1 MGELKMTRTFSLVQ
15 RLASVAL
22 LGLAVCSPARAATD
36 EAAAAKL
43 PDAVR
48 SAGKLNVTIS
58 LAYPPMEYNDAGS
71 TDLKGFDIDLAK
83 SIADRLGLK
92 IEFQNVEFP
101 QLIPQVVTG
110 RSDIIMTAFSD
121 KVERQTQL
129 DFIDYFKTGNVFY
142 SAAELKDTIKAEA
155 DLCGKTIA
163 VATGTSWV
171 TWAEDLSK
179 TTCAADKQMNV
190 IQIPT
195 QAEHI
200 MQIRQGRAQ
209 ASIIG
214 LEGLLDLMKQE
225 PGKFYQI
232 GAVGEINHYGIAL
245 AKPNTQLRDAVQAAL
260 NTMKTDGTY
269 AEILDRY
276 GLKEAGVEDF
286 TINGAKK

>member
-1 MGELKMTRTFSLVQ
+1 MV
-15 RLASVAL
+15 
-22 LGLAVCSPARAATD
+22 LGLASATFISLAGAANAAGD
-36 EAAAAKL
+36 EKLAAAL
-43 PDAVR
+43 PEAVR

-58 LAYPPMEYNDAGS
+58 LAYPPMEYSDAGS
-71 TDLKGFDIDLAK
+71 TELKGFDIDLAK
-83 SIADRLGLK
+83 AIAERLGLTA
-92 IEFQNVEFP
+92 EFQNVEFP

-110 RSDIIMTAFSD
+110 RSDLIMTAFSD

-142 SAAELKDTIKAEA
+142 SSADHQGEIKTET
-155 DLCGKTIA
+155 DLCGKTVA

-171 TWAEDLSK
+171 TWAEELGKSI
-179 TTCAADKQMNV
+179 CPADKLITV

-209 ASIIG
+209 ASVIG

-232 GAVGEINHYGIAL
+232 GQVGDVNHYGIAF
-245 AKPNTQLRDAVQAAL
+245 AKANGQLRDAVLATLDAL
-260 NTMKTDGTY
+260 KADGTY
-269 AEILDRY
+269 AQILDRH
-276 GLKEAGVEDF
+276 GLKEAGVEAF
-286 TINGAKK
+286 KINGSTK

>member
-1 MGELKMTRTFSLVQ
+1 MK
-15 RLASVAL
+15 RLLPMV
-22 LGLAVCSPARAATD
+22 LGLASATFLSLAATGAAH
-36 EAAAAKL
+36 AAADETLAAAV
-43 PDAVR
+43 PSAVR
-48 SAGKLNVTIS
+48 DTGKLNVTIS

-71 TDLKGFDIDLAK
+71 TELKGFDIDLAK
-83 SIADRLGLK
+83 AIAERLGLTAD
-92 IEFQNVEFP
+92 FQNVEFP

-110 RSDIIMTAFSD
+110 RSDLIMTAFSD

-142 SAAELKDTIKAEA
+142 STADHQGEIKVEA
-155 DLCGKTIA
+155 DLCGKTVA

-171 TWAEDLSK
+171 TWAEELGK
-179 TTCAADKQMNV
+179 AICPADKLITV

-209 ASIIG
+209 ASVIG

-232 GAVGEINHYGIAL
+232 GEVAEINHYGIAF
-245 AKPNTQLRDAVQAAL
+245 AKANGELRDAVLAAL
-260 NTMKTDGTY
+260 NAIKADGTY
-269 AEILDRY
+269 EEILDRY
-276 GLKEAGVEDF
+276 GLKQAGVEEF
-286 TINGAKK
+286 TVNGTK

>member
-1 MGELKMTRTFSLVQ
+1 MV
-15 RLASVAL
+15 
-22 LGLAVCSPARAATD
+22 LGLASATFISLAGAAYAAGD
-36 EAAAAKL
+36 EKLAAAL
-43 PDAVR
+43 PEAVR

-58 LAYPPMEYNDAGS
+58 LAYPPMEYSDAGS
-71 TDLKGFDIDLAK
+71 TELKGFDIDLAK
-83 SIADRLGLK
+83 AIAERLGLTA
-92 IEFQNVEFP
+92 EFQNVEFP

-110 RSDIIMTAFSD
+110 RSDLIMTAFSD

-142 SAAELKDTIKAEA
+142 SSADHQGEIKTET
-155 DLCGKTIA
+155 DLCGKTVA

-171 TWAEDLSK
+171 TWAEELGKSI
-179 TTCAADKQMNV
+179 CPADKLITV

-209 ASIIG
+209 ASVIG

-232 GAVGEINHYGIAL
+232 GQVGDVNHYGIAF
-245 AKPNTQLRDAVQAAL
+245 AKANGQLRDAVLATLDAL
-260 NTMKTDGTY
+260 KADGTY
-269 AEILDRY
+269 AQILDRH
-276 GLKEAGVEDF
+276 GLKEAGVEAF
-286 TINGAKK
+286 KINGSTK

>member
-1 MGELKMTRTFSLVQ
+1 MTPTFSL

-22 LGLAVCSPARAATD
+22 LGLAVSMPARAATD

-83 SIADRLGLK
+83 AIADRLGLK
-92 IEFQNVEFP
+92 VDFQNVEFP

-110 RSDIIMTAFSD
+110 RSDVVMTAFSD

-142 SAAELKDTIKAEA
+142 SAVDLKDSIKTEA

-179 TTCAADKQMNV
+179 ATCAADSQMNV

-232 GAVGEINHYGIAL
+232 GTVGEINHYGIAL
-245 AKPNTQLRDAVQAAL
+245 AKPNTQLRDAIQAAL
-260 NTMKTDGTY
+260 NTMKADGTY
-269 AEILDRY
+269 AEILNRY
-276 GLKEAGVEDF
+276 GLKEAGVEEF
-286 TINGAKK
+286 TVNGAKK

>member
-1 MGELKMTRTFSLVQ
+1 MKPTLSIAQ
-15 RLASVAL
+15 CLAAAAIA
-22 LGLAVCSPARAATD
+22 GLAISSPAWAATD

-48 SAGKLNVTIS
+48 AGGKFNVTIS
-58 LAYPPMEYNDAGS
+58 LAYPPMEFNDAGS

-83 SIADRLGLK
+83 AVADRLGLK
-92 IEFQNVEFP
+92 ADFQNVDFP

-110 RSDIIMTAFSD
+110 RSDLIMTAFSD
-121 KVERQTQL
+121 KVERQKQL

-142 SAAELKDTIKAEA
+142 SAAELKDTVKTEA

-179 TTCAADKQMNV
+179 ATCAADKQMNV

-232 GAVGEINHYGIAL
+232 GAVGEINHYGIAF
-245 AKPNTQLRDAVQAAL
+245 AKQNPQLRDAVLAAL
-260 NTMKTDGTY
+260 NGLKADGTY
-269 AEILDRY
+269 VEILDRY
-276 GLKEAGVEDF
+276 GLKEAGVEKF
-286 TINGAKK
+286 TVNGEK

>member
-1 MGELKMTRTFSLVQ
+1 MKQLLPMV
-15 RLASVAL
+15 
-22 LGLAVCSPARAATD
+22 LGLASATIISLAAGGLAHAAD
-36 EAAAAKL
+36 EKLAAAL

-48 SAGKLNVTIS
+48 DTGKLNVTIS
-58 LAYPPMEYNDAGS
+58 LAYPPMEYSDAGS
-71 TDLKGFDIDLAK
+71 TELKGFDIDLAK
-83 SIADRLGLK
+83 AIAERLGLTA
-92 IEFQNVEFP
+92 EFQNVEFP

-110 RSDIIMTAFSD
+110 RSDLIISD

-142 SAAELKDTIKAEA
+142 SAADHQGEIKSEA
-155 DLCGKTIA
+155 DLCGKTVA

-171 TWAEDLSK
+171 TWAENVGK
-179 TTCAADKQMNV
+179 AKCAADKLITV

-209 ASIIG
+209 ASVIG

-232 GAVGEINHYGIAL
+232 GEVGDVNHYGIAF
-245 AKPNTQLRDAVQAAL
+245 AKANGQLRDAVKGAL
-260 NTMKTDGTY
+260 DAMKADGTY
-269 AEILDRY
+269 AQILDRY
-276 GLKEAGVEDF
+276 GLKQAAVEEF
-286 TINGAKK
+286 KINGATK

>member
-1 MGELKMTRTFSLVQ
+1 MKTILPMV
-15 RLASVAL
+15 
-22 LGLAVCSPARAATD
+22 LGLASATFISLAGAAQAAGD
-36 EAAAAKL
+36 EKLAAAL
-43 PDAVR
+43 PEAVR
-48 SAGKLNVTIS
+48 TAGKLNFTIS

-71 TDLKGFDIDLAK
+71 TELKGFDIDLAK
-83 SIADRLGLK
+83 AIAERLGLTA
-92 IEFQNVEFP
+92 EFQNVEFP

-110 RSDIIMTAFSD
+110 RSDMIITAFSD

-142 SAAELKDTIKAEA
+142 SSIDHQDEIKTEA
-155 DLCGKTIA
+155 DLCGKTVA

-171 TWAEDLSK
+171 TWAEELGK
-179 TTCAADKQMNV
+179 LICPADKLITV

-209 ASIIG
+209 ASVIG

-232 GAVGEINHYGIAL
+232 GEVGDVNHYGIAF
-245 AKPNTQLRDAVQAAL
+245 AKANGELRDAVHATLDAL
-260 NTMKTDGTY
+260 KADGTY
-269 AEILDRY
+269 AQILDRH
-276 GLKEAGVEDF
+276 GLKEAGVEEF
-286 TINGAKK
+286 KINGATK

>member
-1 MGELKMTRTFSLVQ
+1 MKRMLPMV
-15 RLASVAL
+15 
-22 LGLAVCSPARAATD
+22 LGLASATFISLAGAAYAAGD
-36 EAAAAKL
+36 EKLAAAL
-43 PDAVR
+43 PEAVR

-58 LAYPPMEYNDAGS
+58 LAYPPMEYSDAGS
-71 TDLKGFDIDLAK
+71 TELKGFDIDLAK
-83 SIADRLGLK
+83 AIAERLGLTA
-92 IEFQNVEFP
+92 EFQNVEFP

-110 RSDIIMTAFSD
+110 RSDLIMTAFSD

-142 SAAELKDTIKAEA
+142 SSADHQGKIRTET
-155 DLCGKTIA
+155 DLCGKTVA

-171 TWAEDLSK
+171 TWAEELGKSI
-179 TTCAADKQMNV
+179 CPADKLITV

-209 ASIIG
+209 ASVIG

-232 GAVGEINHYGIAL
+232 GQVGDVNHYGIAF
-245 AKPNTQLRDAVQAAL
+245 AKANGQLRDAVHATLDAL
-260 NTMKTDGTY
+260 KADGTY
-269 AEILDRY
+269 AQILDRH
-276 GLKEAGVEDF
+276 GLKEAGVEEF
-286 TINGAKK
+286 KINGSTK

>member
-1 MGELKMTRTFSLVQ
+1 MKPTFSMIQ
-15 RLASVAL
+15 CLASAAL
-22 LGLAVCSPARAATD
+22 LGLAVSSQAVAAKD

-48 SAGKLNVTIS
+48 TLGKLNVTIS

-83 SIADRLGLK
+83 AIADRLGLTAD
-92 IEFQNVEFP
+92 FQNVDFP

-110 RSDIIMTAFSD
+110 RSDLILTAFSD

-142 SAAELKDTIKAEA
+142 STAELKDSIKAEA

-179 TTCAADKQMNV
+179 ATCAADKQMSV

-200 MQIRQGRAQ
+200 MQIKQGRAQ

-232 GAVGEINHYGIAL
+232 GAVGEINHYGIAF
-245 AKPNTQLRDAVQAAL
+245 AKQNAQLRDAVLAAL
-260 NTMKTDGTY
+260 NALKADGTY
-269 AEILDRY
+269 VEILDRY
-276 GLKEAGVEDF
+276 GLKEAGVEEF
-286 TINGAKK
+286 TVNGAKK

>member
-1 MGELKMTRTFSLVQ
+1 MKTTLPII
-15 RLASVAL
+15 
-22 LGLAVCSPARAATD
+22 LGLASATFLSLAGIAQAAGD
-36 EAAAAKL
+36 EKLAAAL
-43 PDAVR
+43 PEVVR
-48 SAGKLNVTIS
+48 TAGKLNFTIS

-71 TDLKGFDIDLAK
+71 TELKGFDIDLAK
-83 SIADRLGLK
+83 AIAERLGLTA
-92 IEFQNVEFP
+92 EFQNVEFP

-110 RSDIIMTAFSD
+110 RSDMIITAFSD

-142 SAAELKDTIKAEA
+142 SSADHQAEIKTEA
-155 DLCGKTIA
+155 DLCGKTVA

-171 TWAEDLSK
+171 TWAEELGKSI
-179 TTCAADKQMNV
+179 CPADKLITV

-209 ASIIG
+209 ASVIG

-232 GAVGEINHYGIAL
+232 GTVGDVNHYGIAF
-245 AKPNTQLRDAVQAAL
+245 AKANGELRDAVHATLNAL
-260 NTMKTDGTY
+260 KADGTY
-269 AEILDRY
+269 AQILDRY
-276 GLKEAGVEDF
+276 GLKEAGVEEF
-286 TINGAKK
+286 KINGATK

>member
-1 MGELKMTRTFSLVQ
+1 MKTILPMMLG
-15 RLASVAL
+15 LASVAFMS
-22 LGLAVCSPARAATD
+22 LAGGADGPPHHKKA
-36 EAAAAKL
+36 
-43 PDAVR
+43 PPHPPAVR
-48 SAGKLNVTIS
+48 SSGKLNVTIS

-71 TDLKGFDIDLAK
+71 TELKGFDIDLAK
-83 SIADRLGLK
+83 AIAERLGLTP
-92 IEFQNVEFP
+92 EFQNVEFP

-110 RSDIIMTAFSD
+110 RSDLIITAFSD

-142 SAAELKDTIKAEA
+142 SSVDHQAEIKTEA
-155 DLCGKTIA
+155 DLCGKTVA

-171 TWAEDLSK
+171 TWAEELGKSI
-179 TTCAADKQMNV
+179 CPADKLITV

-209 ASIIG
+209 ASVIG

-232 GAVGEINHYGIAL
+232 GEIGEINHYGIAF
-245 AKPNTQLRDAVQAAL
+245 AKANSQLRDAVHATLDAL
-260 NTMKTDGTY
+260 KADGTY
-269 AEILDRY
+269 TQILDRY
-276 GLKEAGVEDF
+276 GLKDAGVEEF
-286 TINGAKK
+286 KINGATQ

>member
-1 MGELKMTRTFSLVQ
+1 MKSTFSVIQ
-15 RLASVAL
+15 RLASAAL
-22 LGLAVCSPARAATD
+22 LGVVVSSNAMAAKD

-43 PDAVR
+43 PDSVR
-48 SAGKLNVTIS
+48 AGGKLNVTIS
-58 LAYPPMEYNDAGS
+58 LAYPPMEYSDAGS
-71 TDLKGFDIDLAK
+71 TELKGFDIDLAK
-83 SIADRLGLK
+83 AIADRLGLTAD
-92 IEFQNVEFP
+92 FQNVDFP

-110 RSDIIMTAFSD
+110 RSDLIMTAFSD

-142 SAAELKDTIKAEA
+142 SAAELKDSIKTEA

-200 MQIRQGRAQ
+200 MQIKQGRAQ

-232 GAVGEINHYGIAL
+232 GAVGEINHYGIAF
-245 AKPNTQLRDAVQAAL
+245 AKQNAQLRDAVLAAL
-260 NTMKTDGTY
+260 NALKADGTY
-269 AEILDRY
+269 VEILDRY
-276 GLKEAGVEDF
+276 GLKEAGVEEF
-286 TINGAKK
+286 TVNGAKK

>member
-1 MGELKMTRTFSLVQ
+1 MMGLLNKKLV
-15 RLASVAL
+15 RGLASAAFVGFV
-22 LGLAVCSPARAATD
+22 LGGPVQ
-36 EAAAAKL
+36 AAADDALATTL
-43 PDAVR
+43 PEAVR
-48 SAGKLNVTIS
+48 SAGTLNVTIS
-58 LAYPPMEYNDAGS
+58 LAYPPMEYSDAGS
-71 TDLKGFDIDLAK
+71 TDLKGFDIDLARA
-83 SIADRLGLK
+83 IAERLGLK
-92 IEFQNVEFP
+92 PDFQNVEFP

-110 RSDIIMTAFSD
+110 RSDLIMTAFSD
-121 KVERQTQL
+121 KVERQEQL

-142 SAAELKDTIKAEA
+142 STLDHQAEIKGEA

-171 TWAEDLSK
+171 TWAEELSR

-225 PGKFYQI
+225 PDKFYQI
-232 GAVGEINHYGIAL
+232 GSVGDINHYGIAF
-245 AKPNTQLRDAVQAAL
+245 AKQNTQLRDAVLGAL
-260 NTMKTDGTY
+260 NALKADGTY
-269 AEILDRY
+269 AEILDRH
-276 GLKEAGVEDF
+276 GLKQAAVEEF
-286 TINGAKK
+286 TINGTKK

>member
-1 MGELKMTRTFSLVQ
+1 MKQLLPMVRG
-15 RLASVAL
+15 LASIALMSVAL
-22 LGLAVCSPARAATD
+22 SGVAH
-36 EAAAAKL
+36 AAADEKL
-43 PDAVR
+43 AAAVPEAVR

-71 TDLKGFDIDLAK
+71 TELKGFDIDLAK
-83 SIADRLGLK
+83 AIAERLGLTA
-92 IEFQNVEFP
+92 EFQNVEFP
-101 QLIPQVVTG
+101 QLIPQIVTG
-110 RSDIIMTAFSD
+110 RGDMIITAFSD

-129 DFIDYFKTGNVFY
+129 DFIDYFQTGNVFY
-142 SAAELKDTIKAEA
+142 SSVEHEAEIKVET
-155 DLCGKTIA
+155 DLCGKTVA

-171 TWAEDLSK
+171 TWAEDMGKSI
-179 TTCAADKQMNV
+179 CAADKPITV

-232 GAVGEINHYGIAL
+232 GKPGDVNHYGIAF
-245 AKPNTQLRDAVQAAL
+245 AKPNTGLRDAVLGAL
-260 NTMKTDGTY
+260 NAMKADGTY
-269 AEILDRY
+269 AQILDRY
-276 GLKEAGVEDF
+276 GLAQAGVEEF
-286 TINGAKK
+286 KINGTTK